1 MTDENKPKTAFTD
14 SLKNYQYCRMVMGLK
29 NSAQCWQRLLTK
41 VLSDMLFTAS
51 TVYLDDVLILSK
63 NFEQHL
69 SHFQMVFYKFR
80 QANLRM
86 NGKKWN
92 FAVEQVKYLGHILS
106 AESVAVDPGK
116 TEIITNWQRPKTAK
130 HVKSFLDV

>member
-1 MTDENKPKTAFTD
+1 
-14 SLKNYQYCRMVMGLK
+14 
-29 NSAQCWQRLLTK
+29 
-41 VLSDMLFTAS
+41 MLFTAS

-63 NFEQHL
+63 NVEQHL

-86 NGKKWN
+86 NGMKCN

-116 TEIITNWQRPKTAK
+116 AEIITNWPRPKTA
-130 HVKSFLDV
+130 